1 MKKLLLFVM
10 VLVLSACS
18 ALPGSDLSSNRTKWE
33 NAGINA
39 YTFQLHIGCFC
50 VFTDRMPL
58 TIEVRDG
65 AVTSMTY
72 SDGTPVAAD
81 DPLMEYFQ
89 RFATIDGLFDELQNG
104 EAATADSVEVSYDAT
119 YGFPTQVYVD
129 QIQEAAD
136 DEYSLQVSGLT
147 PLQ

>member
-1 MKKLLLFVM
+1 MKKLLLFVL

-18 ALPGSDLSSNRTKWE
+18 ALPGSDLAANQTKWE
-33 NAGINA
+33 NAGIDD

-65 AVTSMTY
+65 AVTSMSY

-81 DPLMEYFQ
+81 DPMMEYFM
-89 RFATIDGLFDELQNG
+89 RFATLDALFAELRSG
-104 EAATADSVEVSYDAT
+104 DAASANSVEVSYDAT
-119 YGFPTQVYVD
+119 HGFPTQVYVD
-129 QIQEAAD
+129 QIKEAAD
-136 DEYSLQVSGLT
+136 DEYSLQVSNFQ